1 MKRASIPKMM
11 LSKEHP
17 CKAELLANACWAA
30 ASNKLRLMLFNT
42 FMTSAFGFLVV
53 NASNVDCR
61 WIAIGTLWLWV
72 WLSLVMRVW

>member
-17 CKAELLANACWAA
+17 CKAELLANACWAV

-53 NASNVDCR
+53 NASNVDC
-61 WIAIGTLWLWV
+61 WMLGV
-72 WLSLVMRVW
+72 WDVAAVGVAVG